1 MAPHS
6 MTTEIQKQ
14 GGWGSG
20 DTSYDE
26 FVKCER
32 VPMIRSLWVEDVLN
46 LPLEPWL
53 RKGGRG
59 AYINLDGSGINT
71 SYIAIDCYVVEIAA
85 GGCLNPEHYLYDEI
99 LYVLKGNGA
108 ATVWTPESK
117 KQTFEWQE
125 GSLFTIPLNAPHRLF
140 NGEGNQPAVLLGF
153 SFAPTMINLLH
164 NEDFIFKNAFSF
176 TDRYRG
182 EDDYFQGQPKILD
195 KNWLDTNFIRD
206 VRAFAADKQALA
218 SRVAS
223 QDEPEVV
230 YIEMGCNTMSVHIM
244 GFPVGT
250 YAKAHRHEPG
260 AHILILSGHGYSLHW
275 VADEEPVRI
284 DWKPGSLLAP
294 PDQWF
299 HQHFNTGPSPAK
311 YIAFK
316 PRSRKFRTKGKFM
329 NNVSRK
335 LGGTMIEYEDENPAI
350 RALYERAC
358 ARHGVTVN
366 MRPVESD

>member
-1 MAPHS
+1 

-26 FVKCER
+26 FVKRER

-223 QDEPEVV
+223 Q
-230 YIEMGCNTMSVHIM
+230 MSPRWFISKWAVTPCPCTSWD
-244 GFPVGT
+244 FP
-250 YAKAHRHEPG
+250 
-260 AHILILSGHGYSLHW
+260 SGLTPKRTATSQ
-275 VADEEPVRI
+275 ARI
-284 DWKPGSLLAP
+284 
-294 PDQWF
+294 F
-299 HQHFNTGPSPAK
+299 
-311 YIAFK
+311 
-316 PRSRKFRTKGKFM
+316 
-329 NNVSRK
+329 
-335 LGGTMIEYEDENPAI
+335 
-350 RALYERAC
+350 
-358 ARHGVTVN
+358 
-366 MRPVESD
+366 

>member
-1 MAPHS
+1 
-6 MTTEIQKQ
+6 MTIDIQAQ

-20 DTSYDE
+20 DTSYDQFLKRE
-26 FVKCER
+26 GLPVMR
-32 VPMIRSLWVEDVLN
+32 GLWVEDVLN
-46 LPLEPWL
+46 LPLAPWQ

-71 SYIAIDCYVVEIAA
+71 SYIAIDCYVVEIPP
-85 GGCLNPEHYLYDEI
+85 GGSLHPEQYLYDEI
-99 LYVLKGNGA
+99 LLVLKGNGA
-108 ATVWTPESK
+108 ATVWTPETR

-125 GSLFTIPLNAPHRLF
+125 GSLFTIPLNAAHQLF
-140 NGEGNQPAVLLGF
+140 NGDGKQPALLLGF

-164 NEDFIFKNAFSF
+164 NEDFIFHNHFAF

-182 EDDYFQGQPKILD
+182 EDDYFQGQAKVLD

-206 VRAFAADKQALA
+206 LRAFAPDANPPGGPNSKAEPAL
-218 SRVAS
+218 
-223 QDEPEVV
+223 V
-230 YIEMGCNTMSVHIM
+230 YIEMGCNTMSAHIM
-244 GFPVGT
+244 EFPVGT
-250 YAKAHRHEPG
+250 YARAHRHEPG

-275 VADEEPVRI
+275 MEDEEPVRI
-284 DWKPGSLLAP
+284 DWNPGSLFAP
-294 PDQWF
+294 PEQWF

-335 LGGTMIEYEDENPAI
+335 MGGTMIEYDDENPAI
-350 RALYERAC
+350 RALYEREC
-358 ARHGVTVN
+358 GRNGVPVN
-366 MRPVESD
+366 MRDVPTD